1 MIGYKDGLVFH
12 DGLRT
17 HLVDKMGAFR
27 TPGDVVQGR
36 KLQSRRRES
45 HNRFRVGTSMKKEFI
60 VALSIWFN
68 GVLLSLEFPV
78 NERPI
83 LVSELVGLL
92 SSWLKTGFC
101 GRIFLRCDEME
112 AMFRVFF
119 FFCFFCTC

>member
-1 MIGYKDGLVFH
+1 
-12 DGLRT
+12 
-17 HLVDKMGAFR
+17 
-27 TPGDVVQGR
+27 
-36 KLQSRRRES
+36 
-45 HNRFRVGTSMKKEFI
+45 MKKEFI